1 LTPSKAA
8 TLEGDGMKSILFT
21 GGGSAGHVTVNLAL
35 IPKFIADGWKVDY
48 IGSVDGIERG
58 LIEQLDGVTYH
69 PIATGKLRRYFDWR
83 NAKDPFKVVK
93 GVLQA
98 YFLIR
103 QMKPNVLFSKGGF
116 VSVPVVLG
124 ARLNKTPILIH
135 ESDLTPGLA
144 NRIAMPFATGI
155 CTTFPE
161 TSQYIK
167 AGSTEVRHVGAVIR
181 EEIRQGDAQRGRAF
195 CGLNASKPV
204 LLIMGGSLGARS
216 INAAVRA
223 ALPELTRRFY
233 VIHLCGKGGLE
244 ASIDNS
250 SYRQYEYV
258 REQLPDLL
266 AMTDIVVTRAGSN
279 SIYEF
284 LSLELPM
291 LLIPL
296 SKQQSRGDQLLNAAS
311 FREAGYAEVLHEEQL
326 SAASLAAEVTKL
338 YDSRHTYRYKMRRH
352 SQQDAL
358 ASVYRWIGEIAKP

>member
-1 LTPSKAA
+1 
-8 TLEGDGMKSILFT
+8 MKSILFT

-48 IGSVDGIERG
+48 IGSVDGIERR

-93 GVLQA
+93 GVMQA
-98 YFLIR
+98 YRLIR
-103 QMKPNVLFSKGGF
+103 RLKPNVVFSKGGF
-116 VSVPVVLG
+116 VSVPVILG

-167 AGSTEVRHVGAVIR
+167 AGGTEVRHVGAVIR
-181 EEIRQGDAQRGRAF
+181 EEIRQGNAQRGRMF
-195 CGLNASKPV
+195 CGFDASKPV
-204 LLIMGGSLGARS
+204 LLIMGGSLGARA
-216 INAAVRA
+216 INGAVRA

-233 VIHLCGKGGLE
+233 IVHLCGKGALD
-244 ASIDNS
+244 ASINHP

-258 REQLPDLL
+258 QEQLPDVL

-284 LSLELPM
+284 LSLQLPM

-296 SKQQSRGDQLLNAAS
+296 SKLQSRGDQLLNAAS
-311 FREAGYAEVLHEEQL
+311 FKEAGYAVVLEEEQL
-326 SAASLAAEVTKL
+326 NAASLVAEVTKL
-338 YDSRHTYRYKMRRH
+338 YDDRHTYRYTMRSH
-352 SQQDAL
+352 AQQDAL
-358 ASVYRWIGEIAKP
+358 ADVYCWICKVAKP

>member
-1 LTPSKAA
+1 
-8 TLEGDGMKSILFT
+8 MKSILFT

-48 IGSVDGIERG
+48 IGSVDGIERR
-58 LIEQLDGVTYH
+58 LIESLDGVAYH
-69 PIATGKLRRYFDWR
+69 PIATGKLRRYMDWR
-83 NAKDPFKVVK
+83 NVKDPFKVVR
-93 GVLQA
+93 GVMQA
-98 YFLIR
+98 YRLIR
-103 QMKPNVLFSKGGF
+103 KLKPNVVFSKGGF

-167 AGSTEVRHVGAVIR
+167 AGGTEVRHVGAVIR
-181 EEIRQGDAQRGRAF
+181 EEIRQGAAQLGRAF
-195 CGLNASKPV
+195 CKLDASKPV
-204 LLIMGGSLGARS
+204 LLIMGGSLGARA
-216 INAAVRA
+216 INAAVRS

-233 VIHLCGKGGLE
+233 VVHLCGKGGLE
-244 ASIDNS
+244 SNIDNP

-258 REQLPDLL
+258 QEQLPDML

-284 LSLELPM
+284 LSLQLPM

-296 SKQQSRGDQLLNAAS
+296 SKKQSRGDQLLNAAS
-311 FREAGYAEVLHEEQL
+311 FKDAGYAEVLEEEAL
-326 SAASLAAEVTKL
+326 NAASLVANVSKL
-338 YDSRHTYRYKMRRH
+338 YDERHTYRYTMRRH

-358 ASVYRWIGEIAKP
+358 NAVHKWIGDIAKP